1 MIRYEVIESADK
13 TQLQNEIESR
23 IRLDWKLVGGI
34 SIAFKSTSGSNTKHY
49 AQAMTRELQL

>member
-1 MIRYEVIESADK
+1 MIRYEIVESADK

-23 IRLDWKLVGGI
+23 IKLGWKLIGGV
-34 SIAFKSTSGSNTKHY
+34 SIAFKSTNITKYY